1 MSTKRKQECLLADG
15 CPQKQMIAKWEMEMT
30 KKDKINFQK
39 ALASNENW
47 FKEDQ
52 IQNLDKIVQTDPI
65 FRKLIASLPLPF
77 NIENRPCYKYQESN
91 GICGDDVQ
99 YRYIYVKHK
108 MEEVETEKKNIY
120 LDHLIQQEKL
130 RFETVQY
137 LHKYNQKLQTIQAEM
152 KRNGMDSD
160 FKKIGYFR
168 LFPEDVNRHDDLD
181 YPLGSFHFHSCGG
194 PAELLELAFDIVRLG
209 SLEKVQQTMDLYYR
223 AKHAVDF

>member
-1 MSTKRKQECLLADG
+1 MWKKRKQDCILAEG
-15 CPQKQMIAKWEMEMT
+15 CPQKQMIAKWELEMT
-30 KKDKINFQK
+30 KENKINFQK

-52 IQNLDKIVQTDPI
+52 IQNLQKIVQTDLI
-65 FRKLIASLPLPF
+65 FRQLVASLPLSP
-77 NIENRPCYKYQESN
+77 NIQNRPCYKYQKTN

-99 YRYIYVKHK
+99 YRYIYVKHR
-108 MEEVETEKKNIY
+108 MEEVETEKKDIY
-120 LDHLIQQEKL
+120 LDKLIKQEKL
-130 RFETVQY
+130 RFQTIQY
-137 LHKYNQKLQTIQAEM
+137 LHKYNQKLRMIQAEM
-152 KRNGMDSD
+152 KKNGMDSD

-181 YPLGSFHFHSCGG
+181 YPLQSFHFDSCGG

-223 AKHAVDF
+223 AKNAVDF